1 MSDDVG
7 QLVSVQDMLLHAASP
22 HDYPCYSKPE
32 GCDKVFYKSTSGCRA
47 KCCMVPACT
56 PEGEDSPK
64 WKATLAEREE
74 GESPFAQPDFGQAET
89 PDKTVLPDDYK
100 AETGCTPPTDLAH
113 VTYHHRLNHVRWGVP
128 GESSDN
134 PFCLGTPKR
143 QKTSGD

>member
-7 QLVSVQDMLLHAASP
+7 QLVSKQDMLLHAASP
-22 HDYPCYSKPE
+22 HDYPCYSKSE

-74 GESPFAQPDFGQAET
+74 GESPFAQPDFGEPET
-89 PDKTVLPDDYK
+89 PDKTVLADDYK
-100 AETGCTPPTDLAH
+100 AETGCTPHDDW
-113 VTYHHRLNHVRWGVP
+113 RILNHRVNCDRPNVP
-128 GESSDN
+128 GHTSTPSKPPGPFYVDTPPSS
-134 PFCLGTPKR
+134 
-143 QKTSGD
+143 Q